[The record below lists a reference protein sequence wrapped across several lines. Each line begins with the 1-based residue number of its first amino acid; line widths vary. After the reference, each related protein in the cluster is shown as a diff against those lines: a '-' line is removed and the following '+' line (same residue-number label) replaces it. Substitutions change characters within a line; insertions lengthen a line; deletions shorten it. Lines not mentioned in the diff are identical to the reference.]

1 MLRRRK
7 GAPKGRP
14 AGLSVRNLFHGVA
27 VETSRGEQVC
37 RAAAAIAGQ
46 RFLSEEAPVLPL
58 PDCDTPREC
67 RCVYQHFT
75 DRRTDKRREA
85 DIGLPNRYVAT
96 DRRGVKRR
104 VTDRR

>member
-1 MLRRRK
+1 MLRRKK
-7 GAPKGRP
+7 GAPKGRSS
-14 AGLSVRNLFHGVA
+14 LNVRNLFHGVA
-27 VETSRGEQVC
+27 VETSRGDRHAC

-75 DRRTDKRREA
+75 DRRTDKRRES
-85 DIGLPNRYVAT
+85 DIGLPNRYVET